1 MLTVSSFLF
10 DGYTFRQVSGPFYV
24 AAGAGG
30 DVIGEELEGDSFE
43 GGEEWFQAGWG
54 IDGVVD

>member
-30 DVIGEELEGDSFE
+30 DVIGEE